1 MRTAFKHMPSLKRT
15 AILLISCPDQPGLVS
30 SVSTFIGKYK
40 GNIVYL
46 DQHVD
51 EKNGAFFM
59 RIEWEMDGFEL
70 TEDQLNSQFNTE
82 IASGSEMIWHLHYND
97 QPPRAAIFVT
107 KEGHCLYDLLSRHES
122 GELNIQIPLILSNHD
137 SLQRVAERFGIPF
150 YQFPINKENKAAQE
164 LAEIEI
170 LKEHNVDTV
179 ILARYMQILSDNFV
193 NHFPNKIINIHHSFL
208 PAFAGAKPYH
218 QAYQRGV
225 KLIGATSHYVTADL
239 DEGPI
244 IAQDVIR
251 VTHRESLSDFIRHG
265 RDLEKI
271 VLSRGVWAHSQR
283 KVLVL
288 KNKTVVFS

>member
-1 MRTAFKHMPSLKRT
+1 MPTLKRT
-15 AILLISCPDQPGLVS
+15 AILLISCPDRPGLVS
-30 SVSTFIGKYK
+30 SVSTFIGNHK

-51 EKNGAFFM
+51 EENGAFFM

-70 TEDQLNSQFNTE
+70 SEEELNSKFNSE
-82 IASGSEMIWHLHYND
+82 IAGESEMTWYLHYND

-122 GELNIQIPLILSNHD
+122 GELNIQIPLIISNHD
-137 SLQRVAERFGIPF
+137 SLKQVADRFGIPF
-150 YQFPINKENKAAQE
+150 FQFSINKENKAEQE
-164 LAEIEI
+164 SAEITI
-170 LKEHNVDTV
+170 LQEHNVDTV

-193 NHFPNKIINIHHSFL
+193 NHYPNQIINIHHSFL
-208 PAFAGAKPYH
+208 PAFAGARPYH

>member
-1 MRTAFKHMPSLKRT
+1 MLSLKRT
-15 AILLISCPDQPGLVS
+15 AILLISCPDRPGLVS
-30 SVSTFIGKYK
+30 SVSAFIGKHK

-51 EKNGAFFM
+51 TDNGAFFM

-70 TEDQLNSQFNTE
+70 TEDQLNFQFDTE
-82 IASGSEMIWHLHYND
+82 IANSSEMTWHLHYND

-122 GELNIQIPLILSNHD
+122 GELNIQIPLIISNHD
-137 SLQRVAERFGIPF
+137 HLQKVADRFGIPF
-150 YQFPINKENKAAQE
+150 HQFTINKENKAGQE
-164 LAEIEI
+164 SAEIAL
-170 LKEHNVDTV
+170 LKEHKIDTV

-193 NHFPNKIINIHHSFL
+193 NHFPNQIINIHHSFL
-208 PAFAGAKPYH
+208 PAFAGARPYH
-218 QAYQRGV
+218 QAYERGV

-244 IAQDVIR
+244 ISQDVIH

>member
-1 MRTAFKHMPSLKRT
+1 MPALKRT
-15 AILLISCPDQPGLVS
+15 AILLISCPDRPGLVS
-30 SVSTFIGKYK
+30 SVSTFIGNHK

-51 EKNGAFFM
+51 EENGAFFM

-70 TEDQLNSQFNTE
+70 SEEQLNSKFNLE
-82 IASGSEMIWHLHYND
+82 IASESEMTWQLHYND

-122 GELNIQIPLILSNHD
+122 GELNIQIPLIISNHD
-137 SLQRVAERFGIPF
+137 SLKQVADRFGIPF
-150 YQFPINKENKAAQE
+150 HQFSINKENKADQE
-164 LAEIEI
+164 SAEISV

-193 NHFPNKIINIHHSFL
+193 NHFPNQIINIHHSFL
-208 PAFAGAKPYH
+208 PAFAGARPYH

>member
-1 MRTAFKHMPSLKRT
+1 MPSLKRT
-15 AILLISCPDQPGLVS
+15 AILLISCPDRPGLVS
-30 SVSTFIGKYK
+30 LVSTFIGNHK

-51 EKNGAFFM
+51 KESGAFFM
-59 RIEWEMDGFEL
+59 RIEWEMEGFKL
-70 TEDQLNSQFNTE
+70 TEDQLNSQFNEE
-82 IASGSEMIWHLHYND
+82 IAIGSEMTWQLHYND
-97 QPPRAAIFVT
+97 QPPRAAIFAT

-122 GELNIQIPLILSNHD
+122 GELNIQIPLIISNHD
-137 SLQRVAERFGIPF
+137 SLQQAAERFGIPF
-150 YQFPINKENKAAQE
+150 YQFPINKENKEDQE
-164 LAEIEI
+164 SAEIEI
-170 LKEHNVDTV
+170 LKKHDIDTI

-193 NHFPNKIINIHHSFL
+193 NHFPNQIINIHHSFL
-208 PAFAGAKPYH
+208 PAFAGARPYH

-251 VTHRESLSDFIRHG
+251 VTHRESLADFIRHG

-288 KNKTVVFS
+288 NNKTVVFS